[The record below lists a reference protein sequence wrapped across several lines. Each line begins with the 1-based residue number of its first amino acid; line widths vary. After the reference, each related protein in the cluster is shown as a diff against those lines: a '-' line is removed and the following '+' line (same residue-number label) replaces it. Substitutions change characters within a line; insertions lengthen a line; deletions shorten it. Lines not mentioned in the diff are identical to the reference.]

1 MNPLFF
7 TLYRYYLQEFSAGSP
22 CLVSRSVLQ
31 LLYSPLQSLS
41 SPSSSCYP
49 ASSPS
54 SSSSS
59 LTLNTSQP
67 VVLLQEVLREA
78 CKNFIVPP
86 ALLPPPPKS
95 PGQAPSP
102 IHSLQV
108 TAAPDVYQWFGSA
121 FFIMHSNVW
130 QLFLLIPV
138 YFYSKYSKICLSL
151 NLGPMWL
158 KI

>member
-108 TAAPDVYQWFGSA
+108 TAAP
-121 FFIMHSNVW
+121 
-130 QLFLLIPV
+130 
-138 YFYSKYSKICLSL
+138 
-151 NLGPMWL
+151 
-158 KI
+158 